1 LLIQVAFFT
10 FSLPDNHRLADF
22 KCLKCQRVNPSK
34 IFARLVY
41 CQQGRAIMDI
51 SSVISASTIQSGL
64 YATNSTPSI
73 ASLLNT
79 TATSALTSAVDISGL
94 GQLLSASAIFE
105 SGLLKAAATNQ
116 ANFST
121 VTAATQ
127 LFVQA
132 FNNFVQSDTMQS
144 SSAVSPAAVF
154 MQVLNAQ
161 NSSASGASVISSL
174 ADLGI
179 TYLAATSV
187 NGTGQMSVDYTAL
200 QSAFN
205 ADQQGTVAVL
215 AQATK
220 TVGQIASEF
229 TSLLAQSD
237 VLTKNAQSTVN
248 SATLNGLLEAGV
260 SSSTTN
266 SSAAE
271 VVGGGQS
278 AAATQ
283 VAGVSVTI
291 TGAGAAAS
299 VAQAA
304 GTVATT
310 PASVVPTVAE
320 TAATTSDTAATAATT
335 SAVAAS
341 ATESTAAS
349 TAAASAAAST
359 IALSTTASTAST
371 VSTASA
377 AAASESLAASVSEAT
392 TTTPVSTSMPLISAA
407 VNEPFVASAA
417 GVTVEGLAASPATTG
432 QTGATVV
439 LAESASGVAVL
450 TGQSVASAVTEAVPV
465 VTTVAA
471 SLTATPATT
480 ALANPTIDISNPAIA
495 AAIAAYHMV
504 DGLFDTAWPHDEG
517 VTIATKGYTEIWPV
531 GEIRAVR
538 LDLYV

>member
-1 LLIQVAFFT
+1 
-10 FSLPDNHRLADF
+10 
-22 KCLKCQRVNPSK
+22 
-34 IFARLVY
+34 
-41 CQQGRAIMDI
+41 MDV

-79 TATSALTSAVDISGL
+79 TATTALTSAVDISGL

-116 ANFST
+116 ASFST
-121 VTAATQ
+121 VTAAIQ

-144 SSAVSPAAVF
+144 SSAVF

-161 NSSASGASVISSL
+161 SSSVSGASVISNL

-179 TYLAATSV
+179 TYQAATSV
-187 NGTGQMSVDYTAL
+187 NDTGQMSVDYTAL

-205 ADQQGTVAVL
+205 ADQSGTVALL
-215 AQATK
+215 ANTTK
-220 TVGQIASEF
+220 TVGQLASEF

-237 VLTKNAQSTVN
+237 VLTINAQSAVN

-260 SSSTTN
+260 SSSTTS

-271 VVGGGQS
+271 AIGGRQS
-278 AAATQ
+278 SVATQ
-283 VAGVSVTI
+283 GSDASVTI
-291 TGAGAAAS
+291 SVAGLAASAAQTAGA
-299 VAQAA
+299 
-304 GTVATT
+304 TM
-310 PASVVPTVAE
+310 PASVVPTAAE
-320 TAATTSDTAATAATT
+320 SAAVMASATVSTAVS
-335 SAVAAS
+335 SVAAIS
-341 ATESTAAS
+341 TTESTAAS
-349 TAAASAAAST
+349 TAAASTTA
-359 IALSTTASTAST
+359 STTASSST
-371 VSTASA
+371 TSSATIASTASA
-377 AAASESLAASVSEAT
+377 TVVPETATAAASESGILAAALTVSEAVTAASVSA
-392 TTTPVSTSMPLISAA
+392 STPLISTA
-407 VNEPFVASAA
+407 VNESLVPSAA
-417 GVTVEGLAASPATTG
+417 GVAAEGLAASPIITRESGAATG
-432 QTGATVV
+432 V
-439 LAESASGVAVL
+439 LLAQSANVTMAGVL
-450 TGQSVASAVTEAVPV
+450 TGQPVATAATEVGQVA
-465 VTTVAA
+465 TTVAA
-471 SLTATPATT
+471 SLAATPATT

-517 VTIATKGYTEIWPV
+517 MAIETKGYTEIWPV